1 MIGSASGGDTRRT
14 VPGTVRAIARPRLFA
29 VLVALYSVLGIVA
42 LAVATVV
49 FRPLFPAIAL
59 PFSPLGID
67 PAVAGLLLWIGVC
80 LATSTQGTQGTGG
93 VPLVFSTGP
102 VMAAGLLGGPAAA
115 GWVALV
121 GTTQLRELRH
131 GEPWAQVLANHGI
144 RTLAATIAGTMMLLV
159 RYEPVGPYQVRSLVA
174 ILAGTIVMVVL
185 EEGLGLLAWRARTGR
200 RVSEGFEVVSRLDW
214 NLAALAEGCLA
225 WLAAVAYRGN
235 VWWAPVVMIAVDVV
249 GSRSMAHHQAS
260 WRLRHSEKTGLP
272 TRLALDEHWL
282 GLRRG
287 GSQPP
292 VCCFYLDLDG
302 FKAINDTYS
311 HGVGD
316 DVLLEVGRRL
326 DTLAGAQVFLAH
338 LHGDE
343 FVALATGVGDE
354 AAATALAER
363 FRAVIEPPIPHER
376 PGLHVSATIGFH
388 LLPALGDRAGAM
400 RELEDAMR
408 QADEHMSARKA
419 RGERRSGPDRRV
431 GPATAG

>member
-1 MIGSASGGDTRRT
+1 MSRPPLIERRPT
-14 VPGTVRAIARPRLFA
+14 SPGL
-29 VLVALYSVLGIVA
+29 ALYVAVSIVAGFGVLGWATATLPIDASIANRGLPRIVD
-42 LAVATVV
+42 
-49 FRPLFPAIAL
+49 
-59 PFSPLGID
+59 D
-67 PAVAGLLLWIGVC
+67 PSESGLLFWI
-80 LATSTQGTQGTGG
+80 
-93 VPLVFSTGP
+93 
-102 VMAAGLLGGPAAA
+102 
-115 GWVALV
+115 
-121 GTTQLRELRH
+121 
-131 GEPWAQVLANHGI
+131 
-144 RTLAATIAGTMMLLV
+144 
-159 RYEPVGPYQVRSLVA
+159 
-174 ILAGTIVMVVL
+174 
-185 EEGLGLLAWRARTGR
+185 GLGLLGALRTTSFGR
-200 RVSEGFEVVSRLDW
+200 RAVLTFHLPFEVAAMTLGGPVAGGWVAAISTIEARELREVPWFGTLANHAILALSGVLGGLVVMTTRASVSGLFDGQLATLVATLAGAFVFCALDVGMTLVVVGLREHLTPIEAACTFDRSFRKTVGGEVVLGW
-214 NLAALAEGCLA
+214 LLALAYG
-225 WLAAVAYRGN
+225 AVA
-235 VWWAPVVMIAVDVV
+235 WWAPIVCVAVVLLVW
-249 GSRSMAHHQAS
+249 QAN
-260 WRLRHSEKTGLP
+260 
-272 TRLALDEHWL
+272 DEHEMTNNDPMS
-282 GLRRG
+282 GLLNRKGFQEQFGVAVARVRRG
-287 GSQPP
+287 RLTA
-292 VCCFYLDLDG
+292 VLLMLDLDG